1 MIVQIVYIVLEF
13 GKQQYSDNI
22 IVDMAALVFIVWYTL
37 IHFGLP

>member
-13 GKQQYSDNI
+13 GKQRYSGNI
-22 IVDMAALVFIVWYTL
+22 IVDMAALVFIGWYTL